1 MKRYVVIITS
11 LLLVTLVFITC
22 SEPTAAKES
31 KTDSIVADDVKS
43 TAIAVAD
50 SAVDTAM
57 QIIHVYVALCDNDS
71 QGIVPVSKRMGN
83 GNDPNNNLY
92 WGNGYGV
99 RTFFNASEDWRLLET
114 VKNPTTHILERCI
127 WKHRRYNCIMVA
139 DAWKGARIKPC
150 TIDFLK
156 GASGNLNDT
165 IKTTDNG
172 KAVHVPVVDADMVCY
187 VGHDGLMDFNV
198 DNPPVQKDTSDHKD
212 VIILACASKLYFKD
226 VIKTA
231 GANPVLW
238 TMNLMGPEAY
248 TLKAAIDGWLLHETG
263 AQIVE
268 RAAQAYDK
276 YVKCGIGG
284 ARRLFATGF

>member
-1 MKRYVVIITS
+1 MKRY
-11 LLLVTLVFITC
+11 LFGMWLALAAFILIAC
-22 SEPTAAKES
+22 ADSSVASEPESDTSSLDLRSSEVTAP
-31 KTDSIVADDVKS
+31 IADLN
-43 TAIAVAD
+43 
-50 SAVDTAM
+50 VDTAM

-114 VKNPTTHILERCI
+114 VKNPSVHILERCI

-139 DAWKGARIKPC
+139 DAWQGARIKPC

-165 IKTTDNG
+165 ITTTDNG
-172 KAVHVPVVDADMVCY
+172 KSIQIPVVDADMVCY
-187 VGHDGLMDFNV
+187 VGHDGLMDFSV
-198 DNPPVQKDTSDHKD
+198 DNPPAQKNGAKKD

-226 VIKTA
+226 VIRTA

-238 TMNLMGPEAY
+238 TTNLMGPEAY
-248 TLKAAIDGWLLHETG
+248 TLKAAIDGWLLNESG

-268 RAAQAYDK
+268 RAAQAYNQ
-276 YVKCGIGG
+276 YVKCGIKG
-284 ARRLFATGF
+284 ARGLFTTGF

>member
-1 MKRYVVIITS
+1 MKRYFLIAIG
-11 LLLVTLVFITC
+11 LLV
-22 SEPTAAKES
+22 AAGAQLISSQPAAAHKAEVS
-31 KTDSIVADDVKS
+31 VA
-43 TAIAVAD
+43 T
-50 SAVDTAM
+50 VDTSM
-57 QIIHVYVALCDNDS
+57 RIIHVYVALCDNDS

-99 RTFFNASEDWRLLET
+99 RTYFNASDDWRLLQT
-114 VKNPTTHILERCI
+114 VKDPKTHILERCI
-127 WKHRRYNCIMVA
+127 WKHRRYNCVMVA

-165 IKTTDNG
+165 ITTTDNG
-172 KAVHVPVVDADMVCY
+172 KTLLIPTVDADMVCY
-187 VGHDGLMDFNV
+187 VGHDGLMDFTV
-198 DNPPVQKDTSDHKD
+198 DNPPVQKNGASKD
-212 VIILACASKLYFKD
+212 VIILACASKLYFKE

-238 TMNLMGPEAY
+238 TTNLMGPEAY

-268 RAAQAYDK
+268 RAAVAYDK
-276 YVKCGIGG
+276 YVHCGING
-284 ARRLFATGF
+284 ARRLFTTGF

>member
-1 MKRYVVIITS
+1 MKRYF
-11 LLLVTLVFITC
+11 LLSGLIAATMLTIAC
-22 SEPTAAKES
+22 IEPAPVHQ
-31 KTDSIVADDVKS
+31 TDSDSVASDVEVKVVPVADP
-43 TAIAVAD
+43 
-50 SAVDTAM
+50 AVDTGM
-57 QIIHVYVALCDNDS
+57 RIIHVYVALCDNDS

-99 RTFFNASEDWRLLET
+99 RTFFNASEDWRLLQT
-114 VKNPTTHILERCI
+114 VKDPKTHILERCI
-127 WKHRRYNCIMVA
+127 WKHRRYNCILVA

-165 IKTTDNG
+165 IRTTDNG
-172 KAVHVPVVDADMVCY
+172 KAVAVPAVDADLVCY
-187 VGHDGLMDFNV
+187 VGHDGLMDFDV
-198 DNPPVQKDTSDHKD
+198 PDAPVQKNGAKKD
-212 VIILACASKLYFKD
+212 VIILACASKVYFKD

-238 TMNLMGPEAY
+238 TTNLMGPEAY

-268 RAAQAYDK
+268 RAAVAYDK
-276 YVKCGIGG
+276 YVHCGIGG
-284 ARRLFATGF
+284 ARRLFASGF